1 MKAGATFGGT
11 IAPRGGEGTASTVEV
26 MNPPRQNRLL
36 AALPPAVLERLEPF
50 LEPVELQIDQV
61 IYHPDAPIQR
71 NYFLTRGLVSLVK
84 TMKDGRTV
92 EIGAFGREGMTGPD
106 PLFGVELALLEC
118 IVRVPGTALRM
129 RTEDLHREA
138 ERSPEI
144 RWLIERF
151 VLAIFGQIAQT
162 AACNR
167 LHSLEQRCARWLL
180 ITDDSVGGDTIPVT
194 HEFLAKLLGA
204 QRAGV
209 TLKLQALEESGLI
222 RCGRGAMDVL
232 DRRTLEAA
240 ACECYK
246 VITNQFDRALSG
258 SSGTLLDR

>member
-1 MKAGATFGGT
+1 MSDLTSLA
-11 IAPRGGEGTASTVEV
+11 
-26 MNPPRQNRLL
+26 RQNRLL
-36 AALPPAVLERLEPF
+36 AALPPGVLQRLEGY
-50 LEPVELQIDQV
+50 LEPVELQTDQV
-61 IYHPDAPIQR
+61 IYHPDAPIKR

-106 PLFGVELALLEC
+106 VLFGIVPALLEC
-118 IVRVPGTALRM
+118 IVRVPGTALRL
-129 RTEDLHREA
+129 RTDDLLKEA
-138 ERSPEI
+138 DRSPQI

-151 VLAIFGQIAQT
+151 VLAIFNQIGQT

-232 DRRTLEAA
+232 DRRALEAS
-240 ACECYK
+240 ACECYR
-246 VITNQFDRALSG
+246 VITTQFDRALMGPARS
-258 SSGTLLDR
+258 LLEG

>member
-1 MKAGATFGGT
+1 MAK
-11 IAPRGGEGTASTVEV
+11 SVE
-26 MNPPRQNRLL
+26 NRLL
-36 AALPPAVLERLEPF
+36 AALPPPVLQRLEPF
-50 LEPVELQIDQV
+50 LEPVELQTDQV

-84 TMKDGRTV
+84 TMQDGRTV

-106 PLFGVELALLEC
+106 VLFGIEDALLEC
-118 IVRVPGTALRM
+118 IVRVPGAALRI
-129 RTEDLHREA
+129 RTDDLHKEA
-138 ERSPEI
+138 ARSPAL
-144 RWLIERF
+144 RHLIEHF
-151 VLAIFGQIAQT
+151 VLAIFNQIAQS

-209 TLKLQALEESGLI
+209 TLKLQALEQSGLI
-222 RCGRGAMDVL
+222 RCGRGSMNVL
-232 DRRTLEAA
+232 DRKGLEAA
-240 ACECYK
+240 ACECYR
-246 VITNQFDRALSG
+246 VIQRQFDRALQGKGLRPRS
-258 SSGTLLDR
+258 